1 MTDATLHA
9 ILHARLLEVLS
20 ELKRH
25 GAPTPATGQ
34 CCWGLMKTSSP
45 PSFAARHSVMHLL
58 KRLNFSWVS
67 PAGGWTRRG

>member
-1 MTDATLHA
+1 MHTAIEHDRNFDRRCAMTDATLHA

-45 PSFAARHSVMHLL
+45 PRS
-58 KRLNFSWVS
+58 
-67 PAGGWTRRG
+67 RRGIQ

>member
-45 PSFAARHSVMHLL
+45 PRS
-58 KRLNFSWVS
+58 
-67 PAGGWTRRG
+67 RRGIQ